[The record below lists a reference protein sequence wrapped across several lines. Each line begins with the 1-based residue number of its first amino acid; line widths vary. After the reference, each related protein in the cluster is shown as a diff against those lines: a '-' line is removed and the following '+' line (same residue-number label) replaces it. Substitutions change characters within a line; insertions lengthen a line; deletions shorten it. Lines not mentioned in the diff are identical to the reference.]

1 MMRFLVG
8 RVLQTVLS
16 MLVVISIVFV
26 LTRLSGNPI
35 HLLLDVN
42 ATERDQEILT
52 RYLGLDQ
59 PLPVQYAIYVK
70 NLARGDLGQ
79 SILSRR
85 PVAEHIWERLPA
97 TVELGFVAMFLSVL
111 IGVPLGVYSAV
122 RRGGIMD
129 GAARVFAVLGQSMP
143 TFWLG
148 LMLILFFGVV
158 LGVLPAGGRGGL
170 LHLIL
175 PAFTLG
181 YFTSAAI
188 LRLTR
193 SAMLEVLGSDY
204 IKFARLK
211 GLHEQVVLWKHG
223 LKNALLPVVTFAV
236 MLFVQFLGGA
246 VVTETV
252 FAWPGLGRLI
262 LESITTRDYPI
273 VQAGVLVLSALYL
286 TGNLFVDVLYSYLN
300 PLLQHPRGARLRRAL
315 SALPRSAEPHR
326 RRHHPEADSPG
337 VDGARRRKP
346 PARDRSLRTRRAQ
359 PGRPRQPHL
368 ADRVPRGD
376 RRGGHARH
384 GPRPDLRLP
393 RRRRRQRADAADRHR
408 AVAPDGLDRGRA
420 GGGLRAELSQR
431 HPGHCALA
439 LAALRAPD
447 PWRDSGDQGAGLRRA
462 RDRGRTLERLDHPA
476 AHLPQRGADLAG
488 HLHPA
493 GGLRDPPGGHVELSR
508 RRCPAPESCLGPDD
522 RRWPR
527 VPGDGLVDLVLS
539 GDRNALD
546 GSGRQPDG
554 RLAARLSRSKAQ
566 AGGRAR
572 GRAGRAGTRAGGAR
586 RRASGG
592 ARRRGSCRRRVA
604 SPDLEATQTL
614 RILGGNGMK

>member
-1 MMRFLVG
+1 
-8 RVLQTVLS
+8 
-16 MLVVISIVFV
+16 MLAVISIVFA
-26 LTRLSGNPI
+26 LTRLSGNPVD
-35 HLLLDVN
+35 LLLDVN
-42 ATERDQEILT
+42 ATERDHEILM
-52 RYLGLDQ
+52 RHLGLDQ
-59 PLPVQYAIYVK
+59 PLPVQYGIYVK
-70 NLARGDLGQ
+70 NIALGDFGTSVLT
-79 SILSRR
+79 RR

-122 RRGGIMD
+122 RRGGILD
-129 GAARVFAVLGQSMP
+129 SGARVFAVLGQSMP

-170 LHLIL
+170 EHVIL

-300 PLLQHPRGARLRRAL
+300 PRIR
-315 SALPRSAEPHR
+315 
-326 RRHHPEADSPG
+326 
-337 VDGARRRKP
+337 
-346 PARDRSLRTRRAQ
+346 
-359 PGRPRQPHL
+359 
-368 ADRVPRGD
+368 
-376 RRGGHARH
+376 
-384 GPRPDLRLP
+384 
-393 RRRRRQRADAADRHR
+393 
-408 AVAPDGLDRGRA
+408 
-420 GGGLRAELSQR
+420 
-431 HPGHCALA
+431 
-439 LAALRAPD
+439 
-447 PWRDSGDQGAGLRRA
+447 
-462 RDRGRTLERLDHPA
+462 
-476 AHLPQRGADLAG
+476 
-488 HLHPA
+488 
-493 GGLRDPPGGHVELSR
+493 
-508 RRCPAPESCLGPDD
+508 
-522 RRWPR
+522 
-527 VPGDGLVDLVLS
+527 
-539 GDRNALD
+539 
-546 GSGRQPDG
+546 
-554 RLAARLSRSKAQ
+554 
-566 AGGRAR
+566 
-572 GRAGRAGTRAGGAR
+572 RAGR
-586 RRASGG
+586 
-592 ARRRGSCRRRVA
+592 
-604 SPDLEATQTL
+604 
-614 RILGGNGMK
+614 